1 MGGAGGQNRKR
12 LKSRGVLEGCFS
24 VYIVGGIK
32 MNANQNP
39 KQPQTAPQAPKPKP
53 RLLDQ
58 VRQQIRV
65 RHMSRST
72 EKSYVHWIRHYIH
85 YHGKRHPKEL
95 GTDEVNA
102 FLSHLATHRK
112 VSASTQNQAL
122 CALVFLYK
130 HVIEEEFGELEG
142 LIRARRRRNLPVV
155 LTRDEVYAVLDQMA
169 GTNRLI
175 ACLLYGTGL
184 RLMECLRLRVKDVDF
199 GFGQIQVRD
208 GKGRKNRVTML
219 PSALVEPL
227 RRQLEAAKKIHA
239 ADLHEGYG
247 KVHLP
252 FALERKYKSAAREWA
267 WQFVFP
273 SPTRFRDRE
282 TGKIG
287 RHHWYPRR
295 VQRAVRTAIKAAGIP
310 KHASCHTLRHSFATS
325 LLAAGYDIRT
335 VQELLGH
342 RNVKTTMIYTHVLNR
357 GGRGVESPVDSL
369 LTGKRL
375 GF

>member
-1 MGGAGGQNRKR
+1 M
-12 LKSRGVLEGCFS
+12 KSKGVLGGRFS
-24 VYIVGGIK
+24 VYTPGGTK
-32 MNANQNP
+32 MNTEQNP
-39 KQPQTAPQAPKPKP
+39 DQSQAAPQKPKP
-53 RLLDQ
+53 RLLDE
-58 VRQQIRV
+58 VRRHIRV

-72 EKSYVHWIRHYIH
+72 EKSYVHWIRFFIH
-85 YHGKRHPKEL
+85 FHGKRHPKGL

-102 FLSHLATHRK
+102 FLSHLATERK

-130 HVIEEEFGELEG
+130 QVIGEEFGELEG
-142 LIRARRRRNLPVV
+142 LIRAKRRRNLPVV
-155 LTRDEVYAVLDQMA
+155 LTRDEVHAVLDQMS

-175 ACLLYGTGL
+175 ACLLYGSGL

-199 GFGQIQVRD
+199 GFNQIQVRD

-219 PSALVEPL
+219 PTTLVDPL
-227 RRQLEAAKKIHA
+227 RRQLEAARKIHQT
-239 ADLHEGYG
+239 DLQEGYG

-252 FALERKYKSAAREWA
+252 YALERKYKNAAREWP
-267 WQFVFP
+267 WQFIFP

-287 RHHWYPRR
+287 RYHWYPRR
-295 VQRAVRTAIKAAGIP
+295 VQRAMRTAIKAAGIA
-310 KHASCHTLRHSFATS
+310 KHASCHSLRHSFATS
-325 LLAAGYDIRT
+325 LLASGYDIRT

-342 RNVKTTMIYTHVLNR
+342 RSVKTTMIYTHVLNR

-369 LTGKRL
+369 LTAKSL
-375 GF
+375 GL

>member
-1 MGGAGGQNRKR
+1 
-12 LKSRGVLEGCFS
+12 
-24 VYIVGGIK
+24 
-32 MNANQNP
+32 MNTEQNP
-39 KQPQTAPQAPKPKP
+39 DHSQAAPQKPKP

-72 EKSYVHWIRHYIH
+72 EKSYVHWIRHFIH
-85 YHGKRHPKEL
+85 FHGKRHPKEL

-130 HVIEEEFGELEG
+130 HVIGKEFGELEG
-142 LIRARRRRNLPVV
+142 LIRAKRRRNLPVV

-227 RRQLEAAKKIHA
+227 RRQLATAKKIHA
-239 ADLHEGYG
+239 ADLQEGYG

-310 KHASCHTLRHSFATS
+310 KHASCHSLRHSFATS

-342 RNVKTTMIYTHVLNR
+342 REAATQCPCFKFHR
-357 GGRGVESPVDSL
+357 GL
-369 LTGKRL
+369 LSVPPSVWPTCPDPEACL
-375 GF
+375 GQGA